1 MFEFLHGFLNKTQA
15 KQPNFCI
22 PLETSLND
30 GKRNYIDLLKLE
42 IAAWIFICTY
52 SDVEIDFRY
61 AIHHRLNHRKRQR
74 AMSTLRTLW
83 ACLQLNPSSKFGI
96 AEG

>member
-1 MFEFLHGFLNKTQA
+1 MFEFLHVFLNKTQA

-61 AIHHRLNHRKRQR
+61 SAIHHRLAQEETTGNVNMEDSLGLF
-74 AMSTLRTLW
+74 AVE
-83 ACLQLNPSSKFGI
+83 PFF
-96 AEG
+96 